1 MYWLTKQKARF
12 FNANIGAKNAFIC
25 SGSHY
30 ILRSVIRIGKKLTL
44 IILKYYLRFA
54 PPNNDPKTPRMSC
67 LPTSWPMLRAA
78 LLAADSNTP

>member
-1 MYWLTKQKARF
+1 MRRDSLHFKGMKTKRQQPL
-12 FNANIGAKNAFIC
+12 
-25 SGSHY
+25 H
-30 ILRSVIRIGKKLTL
+30 IGKKLTL
-44 IILKYYLRFA
+44 VILKYYLRFA